1 MVQDNWEELKK
12 NIIRETDSK
21 DNPEVKEKISS
32 LQDVWV
38 VVDEKDKN
46 ILSDIIT
53 GNKNK

>member
-21 DNPEVKEKISS
+21 DNPDIKEKISS

>member
-21 DNPEVKEKISS
+21 DNPDIKEKISS

-53 GNKNK
+53 GNKDK

>member
-1 MVQDNWEELKK
+1 VQDNWEELKK
-12 NIIRETDSK
+12 NIISETDSK

-38 VVDEKDKN
+38 QVDEKDKN

-53 GNKNK
+53 GNKDK